1 MLINKNNTSCNMKK
15 VVLSTSVLVSTILMA
30 LFLLMSLPVASA
42 LTASISNPRMV
53 LYKNISAGEEVVFEN
68 SVIVNNDN
76 ENSVTITIKPLDVW
90 EGRVEINEED
100 KSFSMKPGE
109 RREVVYNV
117 SVEQAGYYE
126 GDVLVTFTEE
136 EDTSRYLSLA
146 QELVV
151 IVQDENGQVPGKIT
165 GSAVGNS
172 DLNSTI
178 LLSAGATLFVIA
190 VLVVLFSFARIN
202 GQNRARGARKLNRT
216 GNLNQNKIRRTEK

>member
-1 MLINKNNTSCNMKK
+1 MKK